1 MAGSTLT
8 TADSTLKEDYQPA
21 IREQLNQ
28 ENKFL
33 AQLEKN
39 TKDVEG
45 RRAVLSLHVTRNS
58 GVGARTEGATLPTA
72 GNQGY
77 AEERVPVKYLY
88 GQIKVSGPVIAA
100 SKSDKGSF
108 ARALDAETTGVV
120 ADLKRDVNRQ
130 LFGTTNGVVATC
142 GTTSSSTTVVLAST
156 TTATQLRQIADLGV
170 IDIGTVASPTTIAS
184 ARTITSIDTA
194 NKTLVISGA
203 AVTTSSS
210 HFIFKSGSG
219 GSGVELNGLQTI
231 VASSGTLHNVAPS
244 TYPVCVST
252 VDDNSGSNRTVS
264 DTLFEKMINNIEIA
278 SGEEPDLIVT
288 SAGVNRAYAGTLKSL
303 RRYSNTI
310 ELKGGFKVPTVQTG
324 TVEIGLMWDR
334 DCKEN
339 TAYVLN
345 TKHLTE
351 YQETDWSFMD
361 RDGAVL
367 QRALDGSDAYQAT
380 LYKYADV
387 MTDKRN
393 THGVIKDIT
402 EA

>member
-1 MAGSTLT
+1 MGSTLT
-8 TADSTLKEDYQPA
+8 TADASLKNDYQPA
-21 IREQLNQ
+21 VREQLNNT
-28 ENKFL
+28 NKYL
-33 AQLEKN
+33 SQLEKN

-45 RRAVLSLHVTRNS
+45 RYAVLSLHTTRNS
-58 GVGARTEGATLPTA
+58 GVGARGESGTLPTA

-77 AEERVPVKYLY
+77 VEERVPVKQVY

-108 ARALDAETTGVV
+108 ARALDAETTGVM

-130 LFGTTNGVVATC
+130 LFGTSNGVVATC

-210 HFIFKSGSG
+210 HFIFKTGSG
-219 GSGVELNGLQTI
+219 GSGVEVSGIQSI
-231 VASSGTLHNVAPS
+231 VAATGTLYNVDPTTTPGWA
-244 TYPVCVST
+244 ST
-252 VDDNSGSNRTVS
+252 VSDNSGSNRTVS
-264 DTLFEKMINNIEIA
+264 DTLFEKMINDIEIA

-288 SAGVNRAYAGTLKSL
+288 TAGVNRAYAGTLKTM

-345 TKHLTE
+345 TKHMQE
-351 YQETDWSFMD
+351 YQQSDWTFMD
-361 RDGAVL
+361 KDGSVL
-367 QRALDGSDAYQAT
+367 QRALDGTDAYQAT
-380 LYKYADV
+380 LFKYFDV